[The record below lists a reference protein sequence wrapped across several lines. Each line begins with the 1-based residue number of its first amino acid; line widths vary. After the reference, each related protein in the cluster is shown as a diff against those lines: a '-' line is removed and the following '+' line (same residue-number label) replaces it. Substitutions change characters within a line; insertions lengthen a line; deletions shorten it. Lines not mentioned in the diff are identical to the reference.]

1 MRRASGWVIVVCLA
15 GALSAAPAGV
25 GLAQPA
31 AAGPAVRV
39 GLDVDA
45 GTGDPRLARDTSAFR
60 LVEMVYDGLV
70 YLNDQVTPQPALAAS
85 WENPTPTT
93 WVFHL
98 RNGVVFQDGQP
109 FTADDVVYTY
119 QSILDPKSQAPYRAL
134 YTPIKAVEKVDATT
148 VRMTTDVPYAPLLSY
163 LDIGIVPKHI
173 AERNDGSLAQHP
185 VGTGPFQFV
194 SWERGSKI
202 VLAANPRYWRGAPKV
217 SGVVFDIVP
226 DNTARAA
233 ALEAGDLDL
242 IHSPLSPQDLP
253 RLRQAKAL
261 ALTKLTGLGITY
273 LNINVSMWPLGDVK
287 VRQALAY
294 LTDRHAISVDIYQGM
309 DQPANSILLP
319 GSWAYS
325 ASVQQPPYNPA
336 KARQLL
342 QEDGFAMQDG
352 VWTKDARPLAISL
365 RTHSE
370 DPNRV
375 QTVEFLQNAWQQ
387 NGIRVKV
394 STDEWPTFSA
404 DVQASK
410 HQVALLGWLSIV
422 DPDRLMY
429 NQFLT
434 NGSQN
439 WGKYSNP
446 TVDALLQRGRFTL
459 SRPLRAKIYQQAAQI
474 IADEQ
479 PYDVLLYQAY
489 VVVHSAR
496 LAGFVPN
503 PSGSLKS
510 LAGASWSAH

>member
-1 MRRASGWVIVVCLA
+1 MHRALVWLIVLCMA
-15 GALSAAPAGV
+15 GALSVTPAGV
-25 GLAQPA
+25 GQAQTP
-31 AAGPAVRV
+31 GGTGTVRV

-60 LVEMVYDGLV
+60 LEEMVYDGLV
-70 YLNDQVTPQPALAAS
+70 YLNSHVAPQPALAAS

-98 RNGVVFQDGQP
+98 RKGVVFQDGQP
-109 FTADDVVYTY
+109 LTADDVVYTF

-134 YTPIKAVEKVDATT
+134 YTPITSVEKVDADT
-148 VRMTTDVPYAPLLSY
+148 VRMTTSAPDAPLLSY
-163 LDIGIVPKHI
+163 LDIGIVPRHI
-173 AERNDGSLAQHP
+173 AERNDGALAQHP

-194 SWERGSKI
+194 SWDRGSKI
-202 VLAANPRYWRGAPKV
+202 VLAANPHYWGGAPKV
-217 SGVVFDIVP
+217 SGVVFNIVP

-233 ALEAGDLDL
+233 AAEAGDLDL

-253 RLRQAKAL
+253 RLRQSKTL
-261 ALTKLTGLGITY
+261 VLTKMTGLGITY
-273 LNINVSMWPLGDVK
+273 LNINGSAWPLSDVK

-294 LTDRHAISVDIYQGM
+294 LTDRQAISVDIYQGM
-309 DQPANSILLP
+309 DQAATSILLP

-325 ASVQQPPYNPA
+325 PNVRQPSYNPA
-336 KARQLL
+336 KARELL

-352 VWTKDARPLAISL
+352 VWTKDGRPLAIWL

-375 QTVEFLQNAWQQ
+375 QTVEFLQNVWQQ

-404 DVQASK
+404 DVYASK
-410 HQVALLGWLSIV
+410 TQVALLGWLSIV

-434 NGSQN
+434 NGAQN
-439 WGKYSNP
+439 WEKYSNQ

-459 SRPLRAKIYQQAAQI
+459 ARSVRAKIYQQAAQI

-479 PYDVLLYQAY
+479 PYDVLLYQGY
-489 VVVHSAR
+489 VVVHSVQLR
-496 LAGFVPN
+496 GFVPS
-503 PSGSLKS
+503 PGGSLKS
-510 LAGASWSAH
+510 LDAVTVGAR